1 MTNLRKNRLFFS
13 KVLPKFIFQSN
24 KSRVRLVVKIKNCR
38 GKAREEV
45 QSNLFPLLLIVSLF
59 LNYFFSTSTWASQC
73 LLCFSA

>member
-45 QSNLFPLLLIVSLF
+45 QSNLFPLLLIEK
-59 LNYFFSTSTWASQC
+59 
-73 LLCFSA
+73 